1 MFIKDFDSWNQLKKE
16 TDKKSASARIR
27 EGEIRWCKFGINIGT
42 EALGKGLGF
51 KRPILI
57 LKKFSGDIFLALPL
71 TSKIREGSWFYPIRH
86 GGMRRTVIL
95 NQARALDR
103 KRLEQKIFDLPEHEL
118 QKIKDAFTSL
128 IQNS

>member
-16 TDKKSASARIR
+16 TDKKSPSAR
-27 EGEIRWCKFGINIGT
+27 
-42 EALGKGLGF
+42 
-51 KRPILI
+51 
-57 LKKFSGDIFLALPL
+57 
-71 TSKIREGSWFYPIRH
+71 IREGSWFYPIQH
-86 GGMRRTVIL
+86 SGMRRTVIL

-103 KRLEQKIFDLPEHEL
+103 KRLEQKIFDLPEYEL